1 MTIFD
6 KSKKG
11 RRAFTLPEKSVPEY
25 SLPERFVRRMPLR
38 LPEVSEPDVV
48 RHYTELAHKNYAVD
62 VGIYPLG
69 SCTMKYNPKLNE
81 KVANLPGFRNVHPY
95 QPEETLQDCL
105 QLMYELKA
113 MLCEITGMDDM
124 TLQPAAGAH
133 GELTGMLIV
142 KKFFDDRGDTRRRK
156 VLVPDSAHGTNPA
169 SASMVGFEVVE
180 IKSKDGMVD
189 VEDLR
194 KHLDDE
200 VAAVML
206 TNPNTLGLFERDIL
220 KIAELTHNCGALLYY
235 DGANL
240 NAIMGKVKPG
250 DMGFDIVHL
259 NLHKTFSTPH
269 GMGGP
274 GSGPVG
280 VKRHLVD
287 FLPFPNVEKEE
298 DRYRLTVPKKTI
310 GRVRSFFG
318 NFPVLVKAYSYIL
331 MMGRDGLEKVSE
343 MAVLN
348 ANYLKKKIS
357 RFLRVPYDGFC
368 MHEFVASAE
377 EVFKKTGVRTLD
389 IAKRI
394 LDNGVHPPTVY
405 FPLIVPEA
413 LMIEPTETE
422 SKETL
427 DRYAEILEKVV
438 KEAFENPD
446 VLKNAPH
453 RTPVRRVNEVLASR
467 KPVFRWRGEY
477 EAGDRNQ
484 QGT

>member
-6 KSKKG
+6 KSKRG
-11 RRAFTLPEKSVPEY
+11 RRAFNLPKRKVPEY
-25 SLPERFVRRMPLR
+25 PLPECLTRRTPLR

-48 RHYTELAHKNYAVD
+48 RHYTELARKNYAVD

-81 KVANLPGFRNVHPY
+81 KVASLPGFKNIHPH
-95 QPEETLQDCL
+95 QPEETLQGCL
-105 QLMYELKA
+105 QLMYDLKT

-142 KKFFDDRGDTRRRK
+142 KKFFNDRGDTKRRK

-180 IKSKDGMVD
+180 IRSKDGIVD
-189 VEDLR
+189 VEDL
-194 KHLDDE
+194 KFHLDDE

-206 TNPNTLGLFERDIL
+206 TNPNTLGLFEKDIL
-220 KIAELTHNCGALLYY
+220 KIAELTHESGALLYY

-240 NAIMGKVKPG
+240 NAIMGKVRPG

-280 VKRHLVD
+280 VKRYLVD
-287 FLPFPNVEKEE
+287 FLPFPNVEKEG
-298 DRYRLTVPKKTI
+298 DHYKFTVPKKTI

-318 NFPVLVKAYSYIL
+318 NLPVLVKAYSYIL
-331 MMGRDGLEKVSE
+331 TMGKDGLERASE

-357 RFLRVPYDGFC
+357 GFLKVPCDGFC

-377 EVFKKTGVRTLD
+377 EVFKKTGVRTMDL
-389 IAKRI
+389 AKRI
-394 LDNGVHPPTVY
+394 LDYGVHPPTVY

-438 KEAFENPD
+438 KEAFENPG
-446 VLKNAPH
+446 VLKSAPH

-467 KPVFRWRGEY
+467 KPVFRWRGEN
-477 EAGDRNQ
+477 ETCDRNR

>member
-1 MTIFD
+1 MNIFER
-6 KSKKG
+6 SRKG
-11 RRAFTLPEKSVPEY
+11 RRAFRLPKSQIPDY
-25 SLPERFVRRMPLR
+25 ALPERFVRKAPLR
-38 LPEVSEPDVV
+38 LPELSEPDVV
-48 RHYTELAHKNYAVD
+48 RHYTDLARKNYAVD

-81 KVANLPGFRNVHPY
+81 KVANLSGFKHVHPY
-95 QPEETLQDCL
+95 QPEETLQGSL
-105 QLMYELKA
+105 QLMYELKK

-142 KKFFDDRGDTRRRK
+142 REYFRNRGETKRRK

-169 SASMVGFEVVE
+169 SASMVGFEVME
-180 IKSKDGMVD
+180 IRSKNGMVD
-189 VEDLR
+189 VGDLETL
-194 KHLDDE
+194 LDDE

-206 TNPNTLGLFERDIL
+206 TNPNTLGLFEKDIL
-220 KIAELTHNCGALLYY
+220 KIAELTHKCGALLYY

-274 GSGPVG
+274 GAGPVG
-280 VKRHLVD
+280 VKKHLVE
-287 FLPFPNVEKEE
+287 FLPFPNIKKEG
-298 DRYRLTVPKKTI
+298 DRYELFVPEKSI

-318 NFPVLVKAYSYIL
+318 NFPVLVKAYTYIL
-331 MMGRDGLEKVSE
+331 TMGRDGLRKVSE

-357 RFLRVPYDGFC
+357 SFLKIPYDDFC
-368 MHEFVASAE
+368 MHEFVASGE
-377 EVFKKTGVRTLD
+377 EIFKRTGIRTLD

-394 LDNGVHPPTVY
+394 LDYGVHPPTVY

-422 SKETL
+422 NKETL

-438 KEAFENPD
+438 KEAFENPE
-446 VLKNAPH
+446 VVKNAPH

-467 KPVFRWRGEY
+467 KPVFRWRGYDEM
-477 EAGDRNQ
+477 GGRD
-484 QGT
+484 

>member
-1 MTIFD
+1 MTIFER
-6 KSKKG
+6 SKKG
-11 RRAFTLPEKSVPEY
+11 RKAFRLPESDIPEY
-25 SLPERFVRRMPLR
+25 SLPDRFLRRTPPE
-38 LPEVSEPDVV
+38 LPEVSEPDLV
-48 RHYTELAHKNYAVD
+48 RHYTNLARKNYSVD
-62 VGIYPLG
+62 LGIYPLG

-81 KVANLPGFRNVHPY
+81 KAANLEGFREIHPY
-95 QPEETLQDCL
+95 QPVETVQGSLR
-105 QLMYELKA
+105 LMYELKK

-142 KKFFDDRGDTRRRK
+142 REYFKNRGDTGRKK

-180 IKSKDGMVD
+180 IKSKNGMVD
-189 VEDLR
+189 VEDL
-194 KHLDDE
+194 KKLLDEE

-206 TNPNTLGLFERDIL
+206 TNPNTLGLFEKDIL
-220 KIAELTHNCGALLYY
+220 KIAEMTHECGALLYY

-240 NAIMGKVKPG
+240 NAIMGKVRPG

-280 VKRHLVD
+280 VKKHLVD
-287 FLPFPNVEKEE
+287 FLPFPQVKKNGELYE
-298 DRYRLTVPKKTI
+298 LFVPEKTI

-318 NFPVLVKAYSYIL
+318 NFPVLVKAYTYIL
-331 MMGRDGLEKVSE
+331 TMGRDGLERVSE

-348 ANYLKKKIS
+348 ANYLKKKIEK
-357 RFLRVPYDGFC
+357 FLEIPYNGFC

-377 EVFKKTGVRTLD
+377 KVFRETGVRTLD

-394 LDNGVHPPTVY
+394 LDFGVHPPTVY

-422 SKETL
+422 NKETL
-427 DRYAEILEKVV
+427 DKYAEILERVV
-438 KEAFENPD
+438 KEAYENPD
-446 VLKNAPH
+446 ALKNAPH
-453 RTPVRRVNEVLASR
+453 NTPVRRVNEVLASK
-467 KPVFRWRGEY
+467 KPVFRWRG
-477 EAGDRNQ
+477 
-484 QGT
+484 